1 MERSKDRNS
10 EISAHYTLDGLA
22 EAIRTSLEK
31 LDGAGAA
38 LDLLGAVDEFHMGGR
53 RATEALA
60 AALSLP
66 EGAKVLDI
74 GCGLGGTARFLAAT
88 AGVDVEGVDLTPAY
102 VEIGQ
107 ALTRQLGLDDRV
119 RLSVGQAQALPFRPE
134 SFDAATV
141 LHVGMNIP
149 DKAAVFA
156 GIARMLKP
164 GGRFAIYDV
173 MRIGAGDVA
182 FPVPW
187 SSGPQTSFL
196 ATPEAYRSA
205 LAEAGLRLVSTED
218 RREMALAMFRTM
230 KQRMQDM
237 GPPPLGLHL
246 VMGKD
251 APVKLSN
258 MIAALEAGTVAPVQ
272 MIAAKE

>member
-1 MERSKDRNS
+1 MERSKDRHD
-10 EISAHYTLDGLA
+10 EISAHYTLEGLA
-22 EAIRTSLEK
+22 DAIRTGLAK
-31 LDGAGAA
+31 LDGSGAI

-60 AALSLP
+60 AALALP
-66 EGAKVLDI
+66 AGARVLDV

-88 AGVDVEGVDLTPAY
+88 SGVEVEGVDLTPAY
-102 VEIGQ
+102 VEVGQ

-119 RLSVGQAQALPFRPE
+119 RLSVGQAQALPFEPE
-134 SFDAATV
+134 SFDAATM

-156 GIARMLKP
+156 GIARMLKH
-164 GGRFAIYDV
+164 GGRFAVYDV
-173 MRIGAGDVA
+173 MRTGAGDIS

-187 SSGPQTSFL
+187 AAGPQTSFVG
-196 ATPEAYRSA
+196 TPSDYEAA
-205 LAEAGLRLVSTED
+205 LNAAGLRPESTED
-218 RREMALAMFRTM
+218 RRDMALAMFRAM
-230 KQRMQDM
+230 KQRMQEA

-246 VMGKD
+246 VMGKE

-272 MIAAKE
+272 IIAAKD